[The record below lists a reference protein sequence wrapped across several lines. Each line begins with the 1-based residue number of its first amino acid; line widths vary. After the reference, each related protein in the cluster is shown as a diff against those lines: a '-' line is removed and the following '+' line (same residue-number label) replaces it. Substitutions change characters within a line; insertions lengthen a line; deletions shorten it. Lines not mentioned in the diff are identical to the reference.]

1 MKLSL
6 KRTQLAVAIAALA
19 GGSAALAADTD
30 TLTVT
35 ATVQPTCAIE
45 TVNNLAFG
53 DVLFD
58 ANTDQSTTIDVFCNT
73 ATGTLTLNGGT
84 NGDLTGRVM
93 SDGANNLPYQLY
105 TDAARTT
112 VFGDGTGST
121 DTVTVT
127 GSQTVTVYGRVTQA
141 DAQAATPSAGYTD
154 DVTVTIS
161 P

>member
-1 MKLSL
+1 M
-6 KRTQLAVAIAALA
+6 KRTLTRTRLAVAVAALA
-19 GGSAALAADTD
+19 GSSAALAADTD

-58 ANTDQSTTIDVFCNT
+58 ADTDQDTTIDVFCNT
-73 ATGTLTLNGGT
+73 ATGTLTLDGGT
-84 NGDLTGRVM
+84 NGALTGRLM
-93 SDGANNLPYQLY
+93 SDGANTLPYQLY

-112 VFGDGTGST
+112 VFGDGTGGT
-121 DTVTVT
+121 GTVSVT
-127 GSQTVTVYGRVTQA
+127 GNQTVTVYGRILKD
-141 DAQAATPSAGYTD
+141 DAQAATPGAGYRD
-154 DVTVTIS
+154 DVLVTIN

>member
-1 MKLSL
+1 MKRTL
-6 KRTQLAVAIAALA
+6 KRTRVALAVAALA
-19 GGSAALAADTD
+19 GSGAVTAADTD

-35 ATVQPTCAIE
+35 ASVQPTCAIE

-58 ANTDQSTTIDVFCNT
+58 ADTDQDTTIDVFCNT
-73 ATGTLTLNGGT
+73 ATGTLTLDGGT
-84 NGDLTGRVM
+84 NGALAGRLM
-93 SDGANNLPYQLY
+93 SDGTNTLPYQLY

-112 VFGDGTGST
+112 VFGDGTGGT
-121 DTVTVT
+121 DTVSVT
-127 GSQTVTVYGRVTQA
+127 GSQTVTVYGRVTQS

-154 DVTVTIS
+154 DVTVTIN

>member
-1 MKLSL
+1 M
-6 KRTQLAVAIAALA
+6 KRTLTRTRLAVAIAALV
-19 GGSAALAADTD
+19 GSSAALAADTD

-58 ANTDQSTTIDVFCNT
+58 ADTDQDTTIDVFCNT
-73 ATGTLTLNGGT
+73 ATGTLTLDGGT
-84 NGDLTGRVM
+84 NGSLASRVM

-112 VFGDGTGST
+112 VFGDGTGGS
-121 DTVTVT
+121 DTVSVT

-141 DAQAATPSAGYTD
+141 DAQAATPGAGYTD
-154 DVTVTIS
+154 DVTVTIN